1 MFSQITPELVAKVF
15 PSTPIANIAANLPA
29 ILTALE
35 ASQCDRSMLLMA
47 LATIRAE
54 AESFTPL
61 AEFQSRFNTPSGG
74 TPFSLYDHRKDLGN
88 QGPPDGHSFRGRGY
102 VQLTGRA
109 NYAKFG
115 PIVGVDLI
123 ANPDLA
129 SDQLIA
135 AKILVAFLMQKKIQ
149 IETALAR
156 KDMAAARRL
165 VNGGSNGL
173 DRFADA
179 FHRGDSL
186 FPMGTA

>member
-29 ILTALE
+29 ILNALA

-61 AEFQSRFNTPSGG
+61 SEFQSRFNTPPGG
-74 TPFSLYDHRKDLGN
+74 APFSLYDHRADLGN

-115 PIVGVDLI
+115 RIVGVDLI
-123 ANPDLA
+123 GNPESA
-129 SDQLIA
+129 SDHMIA
-135 AKILVAFLMQKKIQ
+135 AKVLVAFLTQKKNQ

-173 DRFADA
+173 DRFTDA
-179 FHRGDSL
+179 FQRADSL
-186 FPMGTA
+186 FPLATA